1 MSFRRQPKNITD
13 LVSSILTDKK
23 FKEKAQ
29 SVDFFDRWEE
39 IVGQEYSK
47 CCHPHSLNKGILT
60 VKTIDAVYIQELSMQ
75 EKALKKK
82 ICDLGFGG
90 TVSNI
95 KFISGN
101 PKNIGSDK
109 QKR

>member
-1 MSFRRQPKNITD
+1 MSFRRQPKNVTD
-13 LVSSILTDKK
+13 LVSSILKDKK
-23 FKEKAQ
+23 FNEKAQ

-39 IVGQEYSK
+39 IVGQEYAK
-47 CCHPHSLNKGILT
+47 CCRPHSLNKGTLLIEA
-60 VKTIDAVYIQELSMQ
+60 IDAVYIQELSMQ

-82 ICDLGFGG
+82 ICDLGYGG
-90 TVSNI
+90 TVSSI

-109 QKR
+109 RRR